1 MNKFKQSIYTVILLL
16 TCFVASPFIY
26 KQIWKNSD
34 IKAKKE
40 EVKAPVVATQQQNQ
54 AQQNTSEAATTAPQ
68 TNEKGETVTS
78 PTEAAQP
85 ATEPQPTEPQVNF
98 VQSGPEYFDDALF
111 IGDSRTEGIRDYGT
125 LKNAQYFC
133 QRGLSAYQID
143 STYVNGQTIWDFLNG
158 KNFGKIYIMLGINEV
173 GNDIEYTASA
183 FRKVVDGVRERQ
195 PNATIYL
202 LANLHVATY
211 AETSAISNERINAL
225 NAHIKDMAD
234 NQKSFYI
241 DVNSVFD
248 DANGALTADYCS
260 DGIHVLA
267 KYYATWCEWLCAN
280 TVSQTAQPTT
290 TGAAAPTAQQTAVS
304 TAAESAATTLPQNE
318 QFSNQ

>member
-1 MNKFKQSIYTVILLL
+1 MILLL

-26 KQIWKNSD
+26 KQIWKNSE

-54 AQQNTSEAATTAPQ
+54 AQQTTDETPTTVPQ
-68 TNEKGETVTS
+68 TNANGETVTS
-78 PTEAAQP
+78 STEAVQP
-85 ATEPQPTEPQVNF
+85 ATETQPAQQQITF

-111 IGDSRTEGIRDYGT
+111 IGDSRTEGLRDYGT

-133 QRGLSAYQID
+133 QRGLSSYQID
-143 STYVNGQTIWDFLNG
+143 TSYVNGQTIWDFLNG
-158 KNFGKIYIMLGINEV
+158 KKFGKVYIMLGINEV

-195 PNATIYL
+195 PDATIYL

-225 NAHIKDMAD
+225 NSHIKDMAD
-234 NQKSFYI
+234 NNKTFYI

-267 KYYATWCEWLCAN
+267 KYYATWCDWLCAN
-280 TVSQTAQPTT
+280 TVSQATPATT
-290 TGAAAPTAQQTAVS
+290 TTVAAAPDAQQPA
-304 TAAESAATTLPQNE
+304 SAIADAPASTTLPQNE
-318 QFSNQ
+318 HFSNQ